1 MVVDPHALPAAG
13 NPMCASTHRPL
24 LCPGYHSVR
33 QAFLRLFPSV
43 ITQLKVEA
51 LQFNDKTWELK
62 NGKFAAS
69 RALCT
74 LLSHSLSTLEYDIS
88 TDTGQHVNRIVA
100 ATEPQMSPA

>member
-33 QAFLRLFPSV
+33 QAFPSLV
-43 ITQLKVEA
+43 PIRSHQLKVEA

-74 LLSHSLSTLEYDIS
+74 LLSHSLLTLEYEMS
-88 TDTGQHVNRIVA
+88 TDTGQHVNQIVA